1 MDYDEIIGGYS
12 FELQLID
19 ALDEISRYSFDAA
32 EILDQWASRSS
43 NEKSAAEFRLLD
55 PNQQS
60 SFPDTQSP

>member
-32 EILDQWASRSS
+32 EILDRWASRSS
-43 NEKSAAEFRLLD
+43 SEKSDAEFRLLD

-60 SFPDTQSP
+60 SSPDTQSP